1 MTLERVGYQKSWL
14 EKLLNKS
21 LSLNWCVY
29 PYCTTC
35 CCQDLRSNFVI
46 LLSREI
52 GFQLPD
58 KIELNLRLDALS
70 SDDMTLCF
78 KEIVKALEELPK
90 SNLHAHDHQSIGV
103 ILKDLYAL
111 RLAPLLS
118 GQPYGDIINGTWVG
132 ERFSE
137 MEEAASCSRENRRKH
152 DEYNSQASIEKRK
165 EKKRIEK
172 QEKVDSRLEKSSQHK
187 LEIKTFL
194 KKFSQCDKKSRLLKL
209 ASQELDI
216 SIDAIPLELI
226 PIEPELVSCLS
237 KEEKN
242 RLADRIGRRR
252 GFWAKF
258 KELLKE

>member
-1 MTLERVGYQKSWL
+1 L
-14 EKLLNKS
+14 
-21 LSLNWCVY
+21 
-29 PYCTTC
+29 
-35 CCQDLRSNFVI
+35 VI
-46 LLSREI
+46 LLSQEI
-52 GFQLPD
+52 GFQLPAHI
-58 KIELNLRLDALS
+58 KQNLRLKTLS
-70 SDDMTLCF
+70 SDDLTLCF

-90 SNLHAHDHQSIGV
+90 SNLHVHDHQSIRV
-103 ILKDLYAL
+103 ILQDLYGL
-111 RLAPLLS
+111 RLASLLYE
-118 GQPYGDIINGTWVG
+118 QTYVDIINGTWVG
-132 ERFSE
+132 GRLSE
-137 MEEAASCSRENRRKH
+137 MREDAARSRKNRLEH

-165 EKKRIEK
+165 EKKRIKK
-172 QEKVDSRLEKSSQHK
+172 QKKVDVRLEKSSQRK